1 MALNENEQDILLWR
15 QFKDGDEES
24 FVCLFRNYY
33 SDLFNYGCKITKD
46 HALVEDCIQDL
57 FADIWRT
64 HGKAEINS
72 LKAYFLRAFKF
83 KLLKALSKSDKRNNI
98 AGRLHEEFEISYENI
113 LIHDQDNEAM
123 KQKVFNALNELSPR
137 QREIIYLKFH
147 QNLSYDEI
155 SEIMHINYQAA
166 RNLIYQSIKML
177 KKIIAVS
184 LFLLSLSASYELL
197 IR

>member
-1 MALNENEQDILLWR
+1 
-15 QFKDGDEES
+15 
-24 FVCLFRNYY
+24 
-33 SDLFNYGCKITKD
+33 
-46 HALVEDCIQDL
+46 
-57 FADIWRT
+57 
-64 HGKAEINS
+64 
-72 LKAYFLRAFKF
+72 
-83 KLLKALSKSDKRNNI
+83 
-98 AGRLHEEFEISYENI
+98 

>member
-1 MALNENEQDILLWR
+1 MTLNENEQDSLLWR

-24 FVCLFRNYY
+24 FVRLFRNYY

-57 FADIWRT
+57 FADIWRNN
-64 HGKAEINS
+64 GKTEINS
-72 LKAYFLRAFKF
+72 LKAYFFRAFKF
-83 KLLKALSKSDKRNNI
+83 KLLKALSKTHRRNNI
-98 AGRLHEEFEISYENI
+98 PGRLIEEFEISYENI
-113 LIHDQDNEAM
+113 LIRDQDNEAM
-123 KQKVFNALNELSPR
+123 RQKVYNAISQLSAR

-166 RNLIYQSIKML
+166 RNLTYQSIKML
-177 KKIIAVS
+177 KKIITVLVPFAGIS
-184 LFLLSLSASYELL
+184 FL
-197 IR
+197 